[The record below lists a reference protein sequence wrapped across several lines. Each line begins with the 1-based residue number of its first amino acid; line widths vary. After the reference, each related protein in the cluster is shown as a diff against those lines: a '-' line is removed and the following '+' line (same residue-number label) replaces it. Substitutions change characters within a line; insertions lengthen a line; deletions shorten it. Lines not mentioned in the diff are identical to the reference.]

1 MKKLIFA
8 VVLSLF
14 TATTFAQDNA
24 LGLRLGSGAEFQYE
38 HMYTSGD
45 VLKVNAGLFDFDGSF
60 FGTCVYNW
68 ECFRWT
74 SWTPKAGNW
83 FLQAGV
89 GGALGV
95 YDNGEKSKFNIGL
108 TGDVAFGIHFKGA
121 PISLAVDY
129 RPTLFLLN
137 DSFGDGFGSIGLSCV
152 FRF

>member
-1 MKKLIFA
+1 MKKLILA
-8 VVLSLF
+8 VALTIF

-24 LGLRLGSGAEFQYE
+24 LGLRVGSGAELQYE
-38 HMYTSGD
+38 HMFNSGD
-45 VLKVNAGLFDFDGSF
+45 VLKVNAGLFDFDGSLF
-60 FGTCVYNW
+60 ATCIYNW

-74 SWTPKAGNW
+74 DWTPKAGNW

-89 GGALGV
+89 GGALGI
-95 YDNGEKSKFNIGL
+95 YDNGKSSDFNIGIA
-108 TGDVAFGIHFKGA
+108 GDIAFGIHFKGA

>member
-1 MKKLIFA
+1 MKKLILAVALTIFA
-8 VVLSLF
+8 
-14 TATTFAQDNA
+14 ATTFAQDNA
-24 LGLRLGSGAEFQYE
+24 LGLRVGSGAELQYE
-38 HMYTSGD
+38 HMFASGD

-68 ECFRWT
+68 ECFSWT
-74 SWTPKAGNW
+74 DWTPKAGNW

-89 GGALGV
+89 GGALGI
-95 YDNGEKSKFNIGL
+95 YDNGESSDFNIGIA
-108 TGDVAFGIHFKGA
+108 GDVAFGIHFKGA

-137 DSFGDGFGSIGLSCV
+137 DSFGKGFGSVGLSCV